1 MLIFCFS
8 PIDVDDPRVPT
19 GICDT
24 CRIKSKNYTNIP
36 STDLTM
42 ENFEDVDP
50 NLDSDCYCLLCKIFR
65 EPTFGKKKK
74 KQNKTRQKLE
84 KTNKE
89 DLKEPEPEVKISGDQ
104 YSNQNT
110 VDDDPLAVET
120 TAAEEVSFELLI
132 SRNFQ

>member
-74 KQNKTRQKLE
+74 KKQ
-84 KTNKE
+84 NKE

-104 YSNQNT
+104 NSNQNT
-110 VDDDPLAVET
+110 VETDDDDPLAVET